1 MNKVS
6 RTNKIKRVKIIN
18 KFVKITQS
26 GGELGKLNNSFF
38 KLLFLVIFLNLLSFV
53 SFGEPYTKNGV
64 KYDFKIDDTTTNT
77 GTLTISKIKDD
88 GTTKREITQEGVAN
102 AMISN
107 GGITAITTV
116 KIEDGIT
123 SIGDWAFSSCT
134 SLSSITIPNSVTNID
149 NGAFSSCTSLSSITI
164 SSSVTEICDW
174 VFSGC
179 TSLSSITIPN
189 SVTRIGEDAFDC
201 CTSLSS
207 ITIPKSVTEIG
218 YGAFIDCNK
227 LRTDGDVYYLGA
239 EREWSSIAIDEDNDA
254 LRNAKRIH
262 CVEELTVNK
271 VWKDVNNKSR
281 KKPELVLYRVYEGCS
296 KNGEYYSYIKDD
308 AEIPIKLGEGDYVKK
323 EEKETYTVYKKMV
336 ESTEYIQGNFQYDL
350 DGNGNYQDVKFDTDT
365 GKVDDDGGKDEWQC
379 KFPIVD
385 HIIGNKYAVGE
396 KRMKGYTSD
405 AYVD

>member
-1 MNKVS
+1 M
-6 RTNKIKRVKIIN
+6 
-18 KFVKITQS
+18 
-26 GGELGKLNNSFF
+26 
-38 KLLFLVIFLNLLSFV
+38 
-53 SFGEPYTKNGV
+53 
-64 KYDFKIDDTTTNT
+64 
-77 GTLTISKIKDD
+77 
-88 GTTKREITQEGVAN
+88 
-102 AMISN
+102 
-107 GGITAITTV
+107 
-116 KIEDGIT
+116 
-123 SIGDWAFSSCT
+123 
-134 SLSSITIPNSVTNID
+134 
-149 NGAFSSCTSLSSITI
+149 
-164 SSSVTEICDW
+164 TEICDW